1 MRAALPR
8 RLAATLGVLA
18 GFAHYATHAHHPDG
32 GHVAPG
38 LGWDESMH
46 LAQPAARLALHLRLG
61 DPSGFFDAL
70 HDCAQYPPLAPLAT
84 GMFEGLF
91 GVSDDLAR
99 FLGSLWLALAV
110 WGAIRAGELLAGWRA
125 GLVAGAVVALSPL
138 ASSYAGTLFLEVPF
152 LAVCA
157 WALARVVA
165 HQPHNDPGAPWC
177 LPTGLLVAAL
187 PFTKW
192 NYGFLA
198 AAALWLA
205 LAWKERGGSPFHR
218 ARRLALLFGPGT
230 LLFAWWFG
238 LPLPDGAARAQE
250 HREAVLAFLGGNTQ
264 LAATPWTLRVLYAG
278 CELFA
283 RPSSAACMLV
293 LVACAARARHS
304 APCWLLA
311 AALVPTIA
319 AHPFH
324 LDRFQLAWLAPLAP
338 LCGAGFE
345 AAWSRVRWASCA
357 LLLPF
362 VLPGAAWERARL
374 AQVLG
379 LLSDKP
385 EVRAHQLATLESRAN
400 RWSGR
405 VAPTAG
411 LPLAE
416 QRRVA
421 AAIANAVGADARIGW
436 IGVSSELSP
445 GALNLRLLEEGR
457 SEGRFVAAAE
467 EAIDLDYFGPARAVE
482 DEELAR
488 FRERFDVV
496 IWSEPIDFKERADRA
511 WLAPIAARVPALLP
525 GEWLGEEGVLAR
537 FEVERPLRP
546 PTSVTI
552 RGWRLQR

>member
-1 MRAALPR
+1 M
-8 RLAATLGVLA
+8 LGVLV
-18 GFAHYATHAHHPDG
+18 GFAHYATHAHHPG
-32 GHVAPG
+32 GLHVAPG

-46 LAQPAARLALHLRLG
+46 LAQPAARLALQLRQG
-61 DPSGFFDAL
+61 DFAGFFDAL
-70 HDCAQYPPLAPLAT
+70 HDCAQYPPLGPLFT
-84 GMFEGLF
+84 GLFEGFF
-91 GVSDDLAR
+91 GVSEELPR
-99 FLGSLWLALAV
+99 FLGSLWLALAT

-125 GLVAGAVVALSPL
+125 GLLAGAVVALSPL
-138 ASSYAGTLFLEVPF
+138 AASYAGTLFLEVPF
-152 LAVCA
+152 LAVCM

-165 HQPHNDPGAPWC
+165 HQPHNDPSAPWC

-187 PFTKW
+187 PFAKW

-198 AAALWLA
+198 AAALYLA
-205 LAWKERGGSPFHR
+205 LALKERHGSSFRR
-218 ARRLALLFGPGT
+218 ARRLAGLLGPGA
-230 LLFAWWFG
+230 LLLAWWFV
-238 LPLPDGAARAQE
+238 LPLPEGAARAHE
-250 HREAVLAFLGGNTQ
+250 HREALLSFLGGNTQ
-264 LAATPWTLRVLYAG
+264 LAATPWALRALYAG

-283 RPSSAACMLV
+283 RPSIAVCMLV
-293 LVACAARARHS
+293 LVACASGAKGS

-345 AAWSRVRWASCA
+345 ACWSRGRWISLA
-357 LLLPF
+357 LLLPC
-362 VLPGAAWERARL
+362 VLPGAARERGWL
-374 AQVLG
+374 AQSLG

-385 EVRAHQLATLESRAN
+385 EVREHQLATLEARAN

-411 LPLAE
+411 LPLAQ
-416 QRRVA
+416 QRQVA
-421 AAIANAVGADARIGW
+421 AALAVAAGPDARIGW

-445 GALNLRLLEEGR
+445 GALNLLLLDEGR
-457 SEGRFVAAAE
+457 SDARFLAAAQE
-467 EAIDLDYFGPARAVE
+467 TIDLEYFGAAREVG
-482 DEELAR
+482 DEELTR
-488 FRERFDVV
+488 FAGRYDVV
-496 IWSEPIDFKERADRA
+496 LWSEPIDLKERADRA

-525 GEWLGEEGVLAR
+525 GEWLGEDGVLAR

-552 RGWRLQR
+552 RGWRFRR